1 MRGVCAFSQKQGG
14 AGERR
19 EMTEELLKHLG
30 ISFKDIV
37 DTAMLLWAPHP
48 GVETE
53 GRAREAFSSEL
64 DRALTDPNLWV
75 LLYAGVA
82 LERDAQ
88 EGRIP
93 KLDPESYENDLTC
106 LIADEVLGMTI
117 SFYVGGF
124 KGHFDYARFDRLK
137 PGILRSLGPFMDDI
151 VAGLIGGVSAKM
163 YDKGAADATL
173 R

>member
-1 MRGVCAFSQKQGG
+1 
-14 AGERR
+14 
-19 EMTEELLKHLG
+19 MTEELLKNLG
-30 ISFKDIV
+30 ISFEDVV

-53 GRAREAFSSEL
+53 GRARAVFSREL

-75 LLYAGVA
+75 LLWAGVA
-82 LERDAQ
+82 LERDAR

-93 KLDPESYENDLTC
+93 KLDPQSYEDDLTC

-117 SFYVGGF
+117 SIYIGGF
-124 KGHFDYARFDRLK
+124 KGHFDYTRFDRLK
-137 PGILRSLGPFMDDI
+137 PGILKSLGPFMDDV

-163 YDKGAADATL
+163 YDKGAINAAP

>member
-1 MRGVCAFSQKQGG
+1 
-14 AGERR
+14 
-19 EMTEELLKHLG
+19 MTEELLKYLG
-30 ISFKDIV
+30 ISFEDVV

-53 GRAREAFSSEL
+53 GRARAVFSREL

-75 LLYAGVA
+75 LLWAGVA
-82 LERDAQ
+82 LEREAR
-88 EGRIP
+88 EGHIP
-93 KLDPESYENDLTC
+93 KLDPQSYEDDLTC

-117 SFYVGGF
+117 SIYVGGF
-124 KGHFDYARFDRLK
+124 KGHFDYARFDNIK
-137 PGILRSLGPFMDDI
+137 PGILKSLGPFMDDV

-163 YDKGAADATL
+163 YDKGATDATP